1 VAECRSERRV
11 AVQIRNVTLKW
22 LPGSPFSALPSLVPL
37 AGKGTALRIRLLNYW
52 IWPLTHGRPGGMS
65 TNFGRC
71 PSAIPSA
78 ARRQYER
85 RFEFGDEAFG
95 GDRAFDDFH
104 KRFTGVFVDHRGGS

>member
-1 VAECRSERRV
+1 
-11 AVQIRNVTLKW
+11 
-22 LPGSPFSALPSLVPL
+22 
-37 AGKGTALRIRLLNYW
+37 
-52 IWPLTHGRPGGMS
+52 MS